1 MGRRHARA
9 SRGRDTVDCGAPSRP
24 RRFPAGARRNGP
36 ARPRANDRATA
47 RRLTMRCCSEPR
59 VCFARR
65 GKPPAMKE
73 ELRLDGP
80 EPAVV
85 EEDREVRQ
93 QRAARPELEIVRRE
107 HTRDRRERGGAA
119 NAEGPRKVRPA
130 AAARPFE
137 LPSVGEEGRTGV
149 CARVLARGSRT
160 AAKKATLQV
169 ELRKSTS
176 SFCHRAGACGNMS
189 GRRQPPSRHTSGPTT
204 HAGAPGRSR
213 TPWRASTVSARAQRR
228 RQDRR

>member
-24 RRFPAGARRNGP
+24 RRFPAGARSNGR

-73 ELRLDGP
+73 ELRIDGP

-93 QRAARPELEIVRRE
+93 QCAARPELEIVRRE

-119 NAEGPRKVRPA
+119 RGPPGRRPPARSSCRQSGKRVEPAYARASSLGVRAPPQKNNAP
-130 AAARPFE
+130 
-137 LPSVGEEGRTGV
+137 
-149 CARVLARGSRT
+149 SRT
-160 AAKKATLQV
+160 AKIHL
-169 ELRKSTS
+169 L
-176 SFCHRAGACGNMS
+176 FPPPS
-189 GRRQPPSRHTSGPTT
+189 GRAWQHVGTTATAKPPQIRPDN
-204 HAGAPGRSR
+204 A
-213 TPWRASTVSARAQRR
+213 RR
-228 RQDRR
+228 RTWKK